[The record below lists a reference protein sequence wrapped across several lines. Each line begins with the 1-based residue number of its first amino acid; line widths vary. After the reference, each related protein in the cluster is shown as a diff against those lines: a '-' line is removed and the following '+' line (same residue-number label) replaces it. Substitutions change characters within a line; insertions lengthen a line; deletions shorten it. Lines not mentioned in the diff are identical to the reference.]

1 MDAVVLDEYG
11 SDPELRTVDEPEL
24 KPNEALISVEYCSL
38 NNRDRVICSGQY
50 GGISLPYVLGSDLA
64 GRVIEVGEA
73 VDQFDP
79 GDRVVRYPL
88 VSCGS
93 CRHCR
98 AGEVSTC
105 EEFGVLDGGLAE
117 RAAVDEER
125 LVALPNDVSLKDASC
140 LPVAYLTAWRMLW
153 TRGALRAGESALVIG
168 GSGGVGVAAV
178 QLASAMGATVTAVSS
193 TPEYCDRLE
202 TLGATHAVNRHET
215 DFADRAQELT
225 DGRGVDLTIDHV
237 GEATIPDSI
246 AATANGGRVVLC
258 GRTTGQLPQV
268 DIHELFHR
276 QLDLRG
282 STLGTPTE
290 FCDLVMFLDE
300 QTISPPVDRTIPL
313 MDVVNGFEVLR
324 EGEAFGKILVAP

>member
-1 MDAVVLDEYG
+1 MDAVVLDEFG
-11 SDPELRTVDEPEL
+11 REPDLRTVDEPEL
-24 KPNEALISVEYCSL
+24 GPNDALITVEYCSL

-50 GGISLPYVLGSDLA
+50 GGISLPYVLGSDVA
-64 GRVIEVGEA
+64 GRVVDVGDA
-73 VDQFDP
+73 VKQVQPD
-79 GDRVVRYPL
+79 DRVVRYPL

-105 EEFGVLDGGLAE
+105 EEFGVLDSGLAE
-117 RAAVDEER
+117 QVAVAEEQ
-125 LVALPNDVSLKDASC
+125 LVAVPDDVSLQDAAC
-140 LPVAYLTAWRMLW
+140 LPVAYLTAWRMLQ
-153 TRGALRAGESALVIG
+153 TRGELRAAESVLVLG
-168 GSGGVGVAAV
+168 GSGGVGVAAI

-193 TPEYCDRLE
+193 TPEYCARLDA
-202 TLGATHAVNRHET
+202 LGATHTVNRTAT
-215 DFADRAQELT
+215 DFVDRVRELT

-268 DIHELFHR
+268 DIHELFNR

-282 STLGTPTE
+282 STLGTPNE
-290 FCDLVMFLDE
+290 FRDLVEFLDRRSI
-300 QTISPPVDRTIPL
+300 TPPVDRTIPL
-313 MDVVNGFEVLR
+313 TDVADGFAALR
-324 EGEAFGKILVAP
+324 KGDAFGKLLVAP

>member
-1 MDAVVLDEYG
+1 MDAVVLSEFG
-11 SDPELRTVDEPEL
+11 SDPELRTVDEPERE
-24 KPNEALISVEYCSL
+24 PNDALIAVEYCSL
-38 NNRDRVICSGQY
+38 NNRDRVISSGQY
-50 GGISLPYVLGSDLA
+50 GGVLLPYVLGSDIA
-64 GRVIEVGEA
+64 GRVLEVGET
-73 VDQFDP
+73 VDRFEP

-88 VSCGS
+88 VSCGF

-125 LVALPNDVSLKDASC
+125 LVAVPDDVSLEDAAC
-140 LPVAYLTAWRMLW
+140 LPVAYLTAWRMLQM
-153 TRGALRAGESALVIG
+153 RGELRAGESVLVLG

-178 QLASAMGATVTAVSS
+178 QLANAMSATVIAVSS

-202 TLGATHAVNRHET
+202 TLGATHAVNRNET
-215 DFADRAQELT
+215 DFVDRARELT
-225 DGRGVDLTIDHV
+225 DGRGVDITIDHV

-246 AATANGGRVVLC
+246 AATANGGRIVLC

-282 STLGTPTE
+282 STLGTPNE
-290 FCDLVMFLDE
+290 FRDLVAFLDG
-300 QTISPPVDRTIPL
+300 QTITPPVDRTIPL
-313 MDVVNGFEVLR
+313 ADVADGFEVLR
-324 EGEAFGKILVAP
+324 DGDAFGKILVTP